1 MLYIVLY
8 VYSAAYVWCILC
20 VNCAVFVLCMLCV
33 SQNPQYVHLTPYTT
47 SFHNNKKTKRNT
59 TPPLISKAPITRS
72 CTWGLFGCSVDQ
84 VKARVLPDLIAEHA
98 EIFMINGDM
107 QSNLY
112 TASRAMHSHILN
124 LLQEGNSSSTAAVR
138 TSVGKLAN
146 LQVAVQRRWS
156 NMMTDAIRQQVVEM
170 FLGLKWESH
179 FPTVPMVFPA
189 DIPLEVGLFGGVCLP
204 GWDCV

>member
-1 MLYIVLY
+1 MMV
-8 VYSAAYVWCILC
+8 AARST
-20 VNCAVFVLCMLCV
+20 VNAKVNIMVNAHTIAVV
-33 SQNPQYVHLTPYTT
+33 
-47 SFHNNKKTKRNT
+47 NT
-59 TPPLISKAPITRS
+59 TTVNTHAHTYPLQTSMGGS
-72 CTWGLFGCSVDQ
+72 CAWGLFGCSVDQ
-84 VKARVLPDLIAEHA
+84 VKARLLPDLIAEHA

-124 LLQEGNSSSTAAVR
+124 LLQEGGNSSTAAVR

-170 FLGLKWESH
+170 FLGLKWQSH
-179 FPTVPMVFPA
+179 FPTVPMVYPA
-189 DIPLEVGLFGGVCLP
+189 DVPLEVC
-204 GWDCV
+204 GWSRGCW